1 MSNDQTPDDL
11 TTKPTLETVLERI
24 NAVGE
29 TLTSRM
35 DVIVN
40 DVAQLRT
47 DMNQRFDAVEQR
59 FATVDTEI
67 ANLRRDVERGFRV
80 VERKMGYL
88 STEFLERRRV
98 IEDLEIRIEE
108 LENKAS

>member
-29 TLTSRM
+29 KLTSRM
-35 DVIVN
+35 DVIAN
-40 DVAQLRT
+40 DVAQLRI
-47 DMNQRFDAVEQR
+47 DMNQR

-80 VERKMGYL
+80 VERKIMYL
-88 STEFLERRRV
+88 NDEFLERRRV
-98 IEDLEIRIEE
+98 VEDLEIRIEE

>member
-35 DVIVN
+35 DVIAN

-47 DMNQRFDAVEQR
+47 DMNQRF
-59 FATVDTEI
+59 ATVDKEI

-80 VERKMGYL
+80 VERKIMYL
-88 STEFLERRRV
+88 NDEFLERRRV
-98 IEDLEIRIEE
+98 VEDLEIRIEE